1 MRKLAVP
8 TALFSFAFIAEAG
21 LVTFFTFWPIRHDL
35 RRVHSLLD
43 FLSLYS
49 VDSNL
54 DVWVLTVVHL
64 LALPLCFIRV
74 AGLIRR
80 HRRRYAN
87 ARLAVRFICI
97 TCQVSSLCLRDWA
110 CSSPLSDQR
119 EAQRASFQSLGW
131 GRCSRAN
138 ADSSASHGSFMLY

>member
-21 LVTFFTFWPIRHDL
+21 LVTFLTFWPIRHDL

-74 AGLIRR
+74 AGVIRR
-80 HRRRYAN
+80 HCRRYAN
-87 ARLAVRFICI
+87 ARLAVCIICI
-97 TCQVSSLCLRDWA
+97 TCQVSSLCLLGGA
-110 CSSPLSDQR
+110 CKKPISQ
-119 EAQRASFQSLGW
+119 
-131 GRCSRAN
+131 
-138 ADSSASHGSFMLY
+138 